1 MKKVKLFSGMD
12 VYEINKLGE
21 SLKMQTFKAGDYI
34 CKEKDQGDEM
44 YLVEEGNLVAT
55 KIIDGK

>member
-1 MKKVKLFSGMD
+1 MD